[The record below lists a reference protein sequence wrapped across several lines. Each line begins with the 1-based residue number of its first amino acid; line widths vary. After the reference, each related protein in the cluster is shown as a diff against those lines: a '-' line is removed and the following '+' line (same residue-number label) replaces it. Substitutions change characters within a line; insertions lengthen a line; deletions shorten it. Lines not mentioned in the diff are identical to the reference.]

1 MAKPFNLQPL
11 LDLMQTRADEK
22 TRQLGQL
29 IAAEQSAKS
38 RLQLLEQYREEYSQ
52 KLREAIGQGLTP
64 MALRNYQDFI
74 ARIDEAIEQQ
84 RLAVARSEQNTS
96 AGQAE
101 WQEQNRRLK
110 AIDTLSQRHDARERY
125 REGRQDQKQ
134 MDEFTAR
141 KYAGKADQ
149 ETDE

>member
-29 IAAEQSAKS
+29 ISAEQNAKS
-38 RLQLLEQYREEYSQ
+38 RLQLLEQYREEYAQ
-52 KLREAIGQGLTP
+52 KMREAISQGLTP

-74 ARIDEAIEQQ
+74 GRIDEAIQQ
-84 RLAVARSEQNTS
+84 QGQVVARSEQNTA

-101 WQEQNRRLK
+101 WREQNKKLK

-125 REGRQDQKQ
+125 RENRQDQKL

-141 KYAGKADQ
+141 KFGTKS
-149 ETDE
+149 EE

>member
-1 MAKPFNLQPL
+1 MAKTFSLQPL

-29 IAAEQSAKS
+29 IAAEQNAKS
-38 RLQLLEQYREEYSQ
+38 RLQLLEQYREEYAQ
-52 KLREAIGQGLTP
+52 KMREAISQGLTP

-74 ARIDEAIEQQ
+74 GRIDEAIQQQ
-84 RLAVARSEQNTS
+84 RHVVTRSEQNTA

-101 WQEQNRRLK
+101 WREQNKKLK

-125 REGRQDQKQ
+125 RENRQDQKL

-141 KYAGKADQ
+141 KFGTKSG
-149 ETDE
+149 E